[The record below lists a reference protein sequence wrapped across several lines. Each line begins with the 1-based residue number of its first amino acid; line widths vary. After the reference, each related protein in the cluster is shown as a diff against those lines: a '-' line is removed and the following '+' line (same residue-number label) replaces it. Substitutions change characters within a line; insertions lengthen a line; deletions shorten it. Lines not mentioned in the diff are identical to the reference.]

1 MTRAAVV
8 ACLLLVSGCAVQ
20 YRYVTVPQN
29 LLPPRAEVPRIPAD
43 QLRCLT
49 DETYTKL
56 VERDQALRRELELY
70 RAIHGKN

>member
-8 ACLLLVSGCAVQ
+8 VFFVLASGCAVQ
-20 YRYVTVPQN
+20 YRYVTVPPH

-43 QLRCLT
+43 QLKCLS
-49 DETYTKL
+49 DEAYTKL